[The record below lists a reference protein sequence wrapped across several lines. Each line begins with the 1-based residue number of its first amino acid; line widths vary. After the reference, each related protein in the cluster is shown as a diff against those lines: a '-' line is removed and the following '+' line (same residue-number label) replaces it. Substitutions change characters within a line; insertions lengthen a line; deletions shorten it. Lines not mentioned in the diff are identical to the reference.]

1 MNGMTPLKVFSVS
14 EYIEQLNHVLY
25 ERDAVVEGEI
35 SEYKINQQKW
45 IFFKVKD
52 DTGVLECFATVF
64 RVRIPLEDG
73 MRVRIYGR
81 PGIYPKSGK
90 FSMNVE
96 WVEPTG
102 EGALK
107 RAFELL
113 KAELEKEGLF
123 ARERKRILPRFPA
136 RIGLI
141 TSRESAAHGDFIK
154 VLRQRFGGLSLHLYH
169 TQVQGSE
176 AVQNIVDAFSY
187 FNAHQKELGLDCIV
201 LIRGGGSME
210 DLAAFNSREVAYA
223 IFGSAVPVVSGVG
236 HEQDETIADYV
247 ADLRA
252 STPSN
257 AAELIVPQRDDVIRH
272 VDSMA
277 QKMEYRIHRAH
288 DEATARVDGMVS
300 TVENALR
307 EKIIAVERME
317 ENMFFRLK
325 FFEERIIMHQSKIE
339 GFVRLMHSFSPRAVL
354 ERGYAIVQKGGQAI
368 ASVAALQPRDAV
380 RIQLKDGAFEAGVT
394 HIE

>member
-1 MNGMTPLKVFSVS
+1 MATLKVFSVS
-14 EYIEQLNHVLY
+14 EYIQHLNEVLY

-52 DTGVLECFATVF
+52 DAGVLECFATVF
-64 RVRIPLEDG
+64 RVKIPLEDG

-81 PGIYPKSGK
+81 PGIYPKSGR

-123 ARERKRILPRFPA
+123 ALQRKRALPRFPA

-141 TSRESAAHGDFIK
+141 TSRESAAYGDFIK
-154 VLRQRFGGLSLHLYH
+154 VLQQRFGGLSLHLYH

-187 FNAHQKELGLDCIV
+187 FNTHQKELRLDCIV
-201 LIRGGGSME
+201 LIRGGGSLE
-210 DLAAFNSREVAYA
+210 DLASFNSREVAYA
-223 IFGSAVPVVSGVG
+223 IFGSAVPVVTGVG
-236 HEQDETIADYV
+236 HEQDESIADYV

-257 AAELIVPQRDDVIRH
+257 AAELIAPQRSDVARYI
-272 VDSMA
+272 DAMA
-277 QKMEYRIHRAH
+277 QRIEFRMHRVH
-288 DEATARVDGMVS
+288 DEATARVDSMVS
-300 TVENALR
+300 AVENALR
-307 EKIIAVERME
+307 EKMVMVDRME
-317 ENMFFRLK
+317 QQVLFRLK
-325 FFEERIIMHQSKIE
+325 FFEERIIMQQSKIE

-354 ERGYAIVQKGGQAI
+354 DRGYAIVQKGGQAI
-368 ASVAALQPRDAV
+368 ASVKTLKIHDAV
-380 RIQLKDGAFEAGVT
+380 HIRLKDGAFEAGIT
-394 HIE
+394 HME

>member
-1 MNGMTPLKVFSVS
+1 MATLKVFSVS
-14 EYIEQLNHVLY
+14 EYIEQLNAVLY
-25 ERDAVVEGEI
+25 DRDAVVEGEI
-35 SEYKINQQKW
+35 SEYRINQQKW
-45 IFFKVKD
+45 LFFKVKD
-52 DTGVLECFATVF
+52 DTGILDCFATVF

-81 PGIYPKSGK
+81 PGIYAKSGK

-123 ARERKRILPRFPA
+123 ARERKRALPRFPA
-136 RIGLI
+136 RIGII
-141 TSRESAAHGDFIK
+141 TSRESAAHGDFLK
-154 VLRQRFGGLSLHLYH
+154 VLKARFGGLSLHLYH

-187 FNAHQKELGLDCIV
+187 FNTHQNELGLDCIV

-257 AAELIVPQRDDVIRH
+257 AAELIVPQRDDVVRH
-272 VDSMA
+272 VDGMA
-277 QKMEYRIHRAH
+277 QKMEFRMHRVH
-288 DEATARVDGMVS
+288 DEATARVDSMVS
-300 TVENALR
+300 AVENALR
-307 EKIIAVERME
+307 DKMVAVDRMKAALD
-317 ENMFFRLK
+317 FRLK

-339 GFVRLMHSFSPRAVL
+339 GWVRLMHSFSPRAVL
-354 ERGYAIVQKGGQAI
+354 DRGYAIVRKGEQAI
-368 ASVAALQPRDAV
+368 ASVKALHPHDTV